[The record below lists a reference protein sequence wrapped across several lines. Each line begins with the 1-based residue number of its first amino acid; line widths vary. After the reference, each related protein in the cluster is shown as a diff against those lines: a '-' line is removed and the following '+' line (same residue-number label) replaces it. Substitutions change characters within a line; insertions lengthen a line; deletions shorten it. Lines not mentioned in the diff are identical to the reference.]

1 MTIDIDYVQSF
12 VVLLEK
18 DGTVNRFGYG
28 HMNEPDQTFYIGNT
42 DQSLFEQLLS
52 MVRPT

>member
-1 MTIDIDYVQSF
+1 VTIDIDNVQIF

-28 HMNEPDQTFYIGNT
+28 HMNEPDQFVY
-42 DQSLFEQLLS
+42 
-52 MVRPT
+52 